1 MSMPIA
7 DCGFDDTV
15 QMSGAAALLYNGPT
29 LWVDVGFDPEY
40 KYDENGTGPRSEI
53 MQVPALVDTGATIS
67 CIDDALAQALKLPL
81 VDRQT
86 LSGVAG
92 KHEFN
97 VYLAHIVVP
106 ALSFF
111 QYGIFHGVSL
121 TEGEQPHRAL
131 IGRSFLQDMM
141 LIYDGRTGSVQIAR

>member
-1 MSMPIA
+1 MPIA
-7 DCGFDDTV
+7 DCGFPGTD
-15 QMSGAAALLYNGPT
+15 QMSGAAALIQYGPT
-29 LWVDVGFDPEY
+29 LWVDIGFDPEY
-40 KYDENGTGPRSEI
+40 KYDENSASPRSEI
-53 MQVPALVDTGATIS
+53 TQVPALVDTGATIS
-67 CIDDALAQALKLPL
+67 CIDDALAQSLNLPL
-81 VDRQT
+81 VDRQMS
-86 LSGVAG
+86 SGIGG
-92 KHEFN
+92 KHELN

-131 IGRSFLQDMM
+131 IGRTFLQGMM

>member
-1 MSMPIA
+1 MPIA

-67 CIDDALAQALKLPL
+67 CIDDALARSLKLPL

-86 LSGVAG
+86 ISGVGG
-92 KHEFN
+92 KHELN
-97 VYLAHIVVP
+97 VYLAHIVAPV
-106 ALSFF
+106 LGWF
-111 QYGIFHGVSL
+111 QYGLFHGVSL

-131 IGRSFLQDMM
+131 IGRTFLQGMM
-141 LIYDGRTGSVQIAR
+141 LIYDGRTGRVQIAR